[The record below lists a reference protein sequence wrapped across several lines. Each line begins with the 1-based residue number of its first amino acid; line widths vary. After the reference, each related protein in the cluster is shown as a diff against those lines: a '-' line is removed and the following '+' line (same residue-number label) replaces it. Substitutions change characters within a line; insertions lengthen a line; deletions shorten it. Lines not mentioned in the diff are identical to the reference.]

1 MQIEHYL
8 TFEKEQLVSCQ
19 LTACRTF
26 KLNSV
31 RIQVKSP
38 LSPAAEKTY
47 YHSHRS
53 KGASPWPD
61 SLVHHGS
68 SPCCLL
74 FFPIPSDPYLPLT
87 PPFSSSSHFHGWYCF
102 YIQSAAHS
110 IPVSFTLE
118 QRWAEQMCQLL
129 FKGVVLEVK
138 GSVSVCLFSV
148 EKQHFGN
155 ETLISVLFR
164 TKRSIVHDCG
174 HKNHF
179 LSLSFLNPV
188 LKYSSHES
196 IFILKTLLIWWIYL
210 NSSKAWKLKCK
221 KNLRI

>member
-1 MQIEHYL
+1 MGLH
-8 TFEKEQLVSCQ
+8 
-19 LTACRTF
+19 
-26 KLNSV
+26 
-31 RIQVKSP
+31 
-38 LSPAAEKTY
+38 PAASYSFPFPQT
-47 YHSHRS
+47 HTCHLHHP
-53 KGASPWPD
+53 SP
-61 SLVHHGS
+61 
-68 SPCCLL
+68 
-74 FFPIPSDPYLPLT
+74 LPLT
-87 PPFSSSSHFHGWYCF
+87 SMVGIASTSNLQLTPFRLASHLNSGERSKCVNCF
-102 YIQSAAHS
+102 
-110 IPVSFTLE
+110 LKE
-118 QRWAEQMCQLL
+118 WL
-129 FKGVVLEVK
+129 LEVK
-138 GSVSVCLFSV
+138 GSVSVCVFSV

-221 KNLRI
+221 KNLHI